1 MATSLFH
8 NSQAVRGF
16 LLTPVTMP
24 FCRHSAKQ
32 NAIFFNQE
40 HIYHKD
46 KWRLEVAKQI
56 KSPFSV

>member
-1 MATSLFH
+1 MRTKMAIPKPLTHCEMATSLFH
-8 NSQAVRGF
+8 NSQTVRGF

-46 KWRLEVAKQI
+46 K
-56 KSPFSV
+56 